1 MADHEMSLE
10 EKFRRQELIREAK
23 EIFKEEG
30 GTVSPRIDRLTKLFL
45 SGKINGEKLK
55 ELLDIDTLH

>member
-23 EIFKEEG
+23 EMFGEEG
-30 GTVSPRIDRLTKLFL
+30 GTVSPRIDHLTKLFL
-45 SGKINGEKLK
+45 SGEINGEQLE
-55 ELLDIDTLH
+55 ELLAVDAFH